1 MNKEDTEVRRSSRL
15 RGNDP
20 SFHPEDLSELNRMD
34 TTSNDRPPVQE
45 IQLLSEK
52 VSSNEFEI
60 PQKVLDSTLS
70 DTSTPRKYR
79 SNENKVSETPPKV
92 LESNLQDEIDETMS
106 FLDQP
111 LIKKSW
117 KTKSTSESTKN
128 IKEVTEKS
136 MAQQADDFASLQEN
150 SGSSDT
156 NISYDTENIKNK
168 EQQGIE
174 MIKTYVKETIFDA
187 FNSFEDRFVAMR
199 RQILQ
204 EQKAVNDEY
213 TTALQALT
221 EKVNKQQFYLE
232 TLVKNHHKFAKKS
245 AEIIENVN
253 EVTEEVH
260 TLQDKVKNGVQ
271 PNYLR
276 LNLICDRIEDIKND
290 LEHNNVRDIILEV
303 THLKKNLKNFRKQQI
318 SSIAQT

>member
-1 MNKEDTEVRRSSRL
+1 M
-15 RGNDP
+15 
-20 SFHPEDLSELNRMD
+20 
-34 TTSNDRPPVQE
+34 
-45 IQLLSEK
+45 IQK
-52 VSSNEFEI
+52 H
-60 PQKVLDSTLS
+60 
-70 DTSTPRKYR
+70 
-79 SNENKVSETPPKV
+79 
-92 LESNLQDEIDETMS
+92 
-106 FLDQP
+106 
-111 LIKKSW
+111 
-117 KTKSTSESTKN
+117 TKN
-128 IKEVTEKS
+128 KK
-136 MAQQADDFASLQEN
+136 
-150 SGSSDT
+150 
-156 NISYDTENIKNK
+156 
-168 EQQGIE
+168 QQGIE

-221 EKVNKQQFYLE
+221 KKVNKQQFYLE

-318 SSIAQT
+318 SSTAQT